1 MVNKQKIQKIKT
13 DIERTIQGLRTKPQ
27 EFIYKQTRGFV
38 KPNMLYSVYYT
49 LSKQEVYLTGV
60 TNTSNS
66 KIITKVRDKT
76 SFARYKDIQTLSR
89 TPYPKPTSTK
99 PSESDYRIGE
109 ITRYFT
115 RMANDISKPIL
126 EISKEDFG
134 NQNSLYK
141 YTESQ
146 WRISGTKEEVDRDN
160 RLRIRGLELDYP
172 GISNILFPLQLWKPS
187 KDSVDDL
194 QKKLSLLR
202 KT

>member
-1 MVNKQKIQKIKT
+1 MATKQEIQNIKT
-13 DIERTIQGLRTKPQ
+13 NIERTIQGLQSKPQ
-27 EFIYKQTRGFV
+27 EFIYEKTGGFV

-49 LSKQEVYLTGV
+49 LDKEEVYLTGV

-66 KIITKVRDKT
+66 KVITKVSDKT
-76 SFARYKDIQTLSR
+76 LFGRYRDLKNLSR
-89 TPYPKPTSTK
+89 TPYPKPTPTK

-126 EISKEDFG
+126 EISKEDFSTK
-134 NQNSLYK
+134 NSLYK
-141 YTESQ
+141 YTSFQ
-146 WRISGTKEEVDRDN
+146 WRISGTKEEVSRDN
-160 RLRIRGLELDYP
+160 RRTIRRLEKDYT